1 MMKTLLEIRTMWG
14 RIVTIMMVNI
24 RGQLVSVVNKVNSR
38 GNNSI
43 TVIINNNKNIII
55 HKISNNLFTITPSH
69 NHHSNKWAYQNS
81 ANSAESAKPVLSAE
95 EKPNTPVIN
104 SPELLVKKLW
114 HSYSHVKLINKIDP
128 RQ

>member
-1 MMKTLLEIRTMWG
+1 MKTLLEIRTMWG

-24 RGQLVSVVNKVNSR
+24 RGQLVSVVNKVNYK

-43 TVIINNNKNIII
+43 SIINNNNKPIIIHKIINNNKFPI
-55 HKISNNLFTITPSH
+55 TISH
-69 NHHSNKWAYQNS
+69 NCKTKWAYQNS

-104 SPELLVKKLW
+104 SPELLARK
-114 HSYSHVKLINKIDP
+114 
-128 RQ
+128 